1 MSMFDNYQNIDKSV
15 DICNPYAKDYQLQQK
30 PRMPLELLN
39 AKNEFIGYG
48 WHQGEPIVLEFITT
62 GSVQFDD
69 QSWEEAK
76 DYMYGKICKFE
87 LFNFRYEKVYETDIP
102 ADEIV
107 NVVIDCELSNA
118 MCKGMYY
125 GRLTLIDLEH
135 KLTYVLIDN
144 DICKFF
150 VK

>member
-15 DICNPYAKDYQLQQK
+15 DICNPYAKDCQLQQK

-48 WHQGEPIVLEFITT
+48 WHQGEPIVLEFTTT

-87 LFNFRYEKVYETDIP
+87 L
-102 ADEIV
+102 
-107 NVVIDCELSNA
+107 
-118 MCKGMYY
+118 
-125 GRLTLIDLEH
+125 LI
-135 KLTYVLIDN
+135 KL
-144 DICKFF
+144 
-150 VK
+150 